1 MNKTTYSIISLVYLI
16 PLLLI
21 NVYQNTISTGTWSDF
36 YFWLT
41 GLSAFLA
48 LWAANDLF
56 KWLPEAKTFEWIY
69 AGLFTAYAGGN
80 FFFLKFINNTS
91 TDFIISPFALLWS
104 FLSIGIVVVS
114 GLRFW
119 NLRQNVV
126 SAAVSLKHGI
136 DHLTE

>member
-1 MNKTTYSIISLVYLI
+1 MNKTSYSIISLVYLV
-16 PLLLI
+16 PLLGI
-21 NVYQNTISTGTWSDF
+21 NLYENTINTGAWSDF

-48 LWAANDLF
+48 LWAANDMF
-56 KWLPEAKTFEWIY
+56 KWLPEVKAFEWIY
-69 AGLFTAYAGGN
+69 AGLFTLYAGGN

-91 TDFIISPFALLWS
+91 TDFLVSPFALFWS

-119 NLRQNVV
+119 NLRRDAI
-126 SAAVSLKHGI
+126 SAATLLKHGI